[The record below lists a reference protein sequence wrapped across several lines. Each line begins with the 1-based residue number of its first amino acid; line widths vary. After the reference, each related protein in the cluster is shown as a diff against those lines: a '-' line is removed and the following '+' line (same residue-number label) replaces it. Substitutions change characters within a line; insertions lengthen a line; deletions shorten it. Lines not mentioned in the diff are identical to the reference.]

1 MVGFLMVYLVVPR
14 VARLLDLSS
23 AMSFEIYQ
31 ADFQLTRP
39 INYWKRCFYTTYSNG
54 RDDKPIAIALAKE
67 TAFQT
72 PQTTRNEMKTSKCRG
87 GR

>member
-54 RDDKPIAIALAKE
+54 RDDKPTSLGEEDWHKNMRMEAKNCN
-67 TAFQT
+67 F
-72 PQTTRNEMKTSKCRG
+72 SLY
-87 GR
+87 